1 MIVINLGIWSWF
13 YFKIVST
20 YVGWFFRYLLVLH
33 LVLYAFNQQ
42 VSKN

>member
-20 YVGWFFRYLLVLH
+20 NVGWFFKIGIDTY
-33 LVLYAFNQQ
+33 
-42 VSKN
+42 